1 MINIKD
7 TLFVRDKSRFDNVE
21 KQANEQLVK
30 LNSGQRVKDDIFR
43 ILKNIDNLHLIKFPI
58 DDNDLTAFKIEKEKI
73 FIYINSSL
81 PLEKQIFGGAHEL
94 YHVLHNNDNSKEDL
108 LTDYEDSFNNT
119 NLKEMEAN
127 SFAACFLVPKEQLI
141 AEINKLKIQEE
152 NISIANIIILMDIFA
167 MPYKAMVLRLFE
179 CGIIKENIATEF
191 LSKID
196 RDSKKD
202 VLLLINQTRNAV
214 RWQKN
219 TKDDEE
225 FSNLIELALRNYK
238 EGIMSKDQ
246 INEDFKR
253 IGINVDINNFLEEE
267 TDNSR

>member
-21 KQANEQLVK
+21 KQANEQLVN

-58 DDNDLTAFKIEKEKI
+58 KDNDLTAFKIEKEKI

-94 YHVLHNNDNSKEDL
+94 YHVLHKDDNSKEDL
-108 LTDYEDSFNNT
+108 LTDYEESFNNV

-141 AEINKLKIQEE
+141 EEINKLKIEKDR
-152 NISIANIIILMDIFA
+152 SIMNIIRLMDIFA
-167 MPYKAMVLRLFE
+167 VPYKAMILRLFE

-191 LSKID
+191 LAKID
-196 RDSKKD
+196 RDPKKD

-219 TKDDEE
+219 TEDEEE

-238 EGIMSKDQ
+238 EGIITREQ

-253 IGINVDINNFLEEE
+253 LGINVNIYNFLEEE
-267 TDNSR
+267 TDNS